1 MGVKDVIT
9 ATGTDTTVPATA
21 IEQSLHR
28 RW

>member
-1 MGVKDVIT
+1 VKDVIT
-9 ATGTDTTVPATA
+9 ATGTGTGTTVPATA